1 MFESFTYGEKKVP
14 LFTHFRMTPVNKNAP
29 ENRLKRG
36 HQQRE
41 ANYKGFEEEK
51 EVSRCYYRYYRCYY
65 SVSARVMSR
74 TPWRAASQCVT
85 GRKKSMC

>member
-14 LFTHFRMTPVNKNAP
+14 LFTHFRMTPVNKDAP
-29 ENRLKRG
+29 ENTLKRG

-51 EVSRCYYRYYRCYY
+51 EVSRCYYRY
-65 SVSARVMSR
+65 V
-74 TPWRAASQCVT
+74 VT
-85 GRKKSMC
+85 Q

>member
-14 LFTHFRMTPVNKNAP
+14 LFTHFRMTPVNKDAP
-29 ENRLKRG
+29 GNRLKRG
-36 HQQRE
+36 HQQRSE
-41 ANYKGFEEEK
+41 LQRIRGRKGGK
-51 EVSRCYYRYYRCYY
+51 SLLLPLRCD

-74 TPWRAASQCVT
+74 TLWRAASQCVT

>member
-14 LFTHFRMTPVNKNAP
+14 LFTHFRMTPVNKDAP

-51 EVSRCYYRYYRCYY
+51 EVSRCYHRY
-65 SVSARVMSR
+65 V
-74 TPWRAASQCVT
+74 VT
-85 GRKKSMC
+85 Q